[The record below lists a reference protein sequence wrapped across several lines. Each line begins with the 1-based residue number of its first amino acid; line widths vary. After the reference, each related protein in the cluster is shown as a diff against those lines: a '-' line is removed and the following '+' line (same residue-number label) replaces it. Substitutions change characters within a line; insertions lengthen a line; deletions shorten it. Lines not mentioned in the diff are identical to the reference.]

1 MSPPAAATMPTTY
14 EEWEAAYGLSPEL
27 GAPFTTL
34 SGEPVKALYT
44 EADLPIPAA
53 IGLPGAYPFT
63 RGVYSSMYRGR
74 LWTVRQFAGFGTADE
89 TNERFRYLLEHG
101 QQGLSTAFDMPSLM
115 GHDSDHPLALGEVG
129 REGVAIDTL
138 DDMQTLFE
146 GIDVGEVSVSM
157 TINAPAAIM
166 LAFYVVAAERQGI
179 GPDRL
184 SGTIQ
189 ADILKEYIAQK
200 EWCFPIDP
208 AMRLLGD
215 MVEWCSTDMPRWH
228 PVSISGYHIREA
240 GSTAA
245 QELAFTLKDG
255 LTYVEQAIERG
266 LDVDDFAPRL
276 SFFFNAQIDFFEEIA
291 KYRAAR
297 RIWARELRET
307 FGARNPKSWLMRF
320 HTQTAGV
327 SLTAQQPL
335 NNITRTAIEALA
347 GVLGGTQSLHTNSY
361 DEALA
366 LPTEEAVQIALRT
379 QQVIAHET
387 GVANTID
394 PLGGS
399 YFVESLTD
407 RLEELA
413 YDYFRRIDE
422 LGGMVEA
429 VKQNFPQREIA
440 DASYELQTEIDAG
453 DRVVVGVNRFQNH
466 GDAEIRT
473 LRIDP
478 AVERKQL
485 DRLQGVRA
493 RRDGRGVE
501 DTLAGLRTNAA
512 RADHEPHAG
521 AARVRARPCERGRDH
536 RRAAG
541 RLGRVPRVPRLLMGA
556 GGGRKLRVV
565 VAKPGLDGHDRGAK
579 IIARALRDAGMEV
592 IYTGLHQTPEQI
604 VETVIQED
612 ADAVGLSILSGAHMT
627 LVPRIVALLRAQ
639 GVDDV
644 IVTVGGTIPSHDI
657 PELERLGVAAVFT
670 PGAPLRDII
679 EFLQRSVGE
688 RTPV

>member
-1 MSPPAAATMPTTY
+1 MPA
-14 EEWEAAYGLSPEL
+14 
-27 GAPFTTL
+27 
-34 SGEPVKALYT
+34 
-44 EADLPIPAA
+44 
-53 IGLPGAYPFT
+53 
-63 RGVYSSMYRGR
+63 
-74 LWTVRQFAGFGTADE
+74 
-89 TNERFRYLLEHG
+89 
-101 QQGLSTAFDMPSLM
+101 
-115 GHDSDHPLALGEVG
+115 
-129 REGVAIDTL
+129 
-138 DDMQTLFE
+138 
-146 GIDVGEVSVSM
+146 
-157 TINAPAAIM
+157 
-166 LAFYVVAAERQGI
+166 
-179 GPDRL
+179 DRL

-200 EWCFPIDP
+200 EWCFPVDP

-215 MVEWCSTDMPRWH
+215 MIEWCTTDMPRWH

-255 LTYVEQAIERG
+255 LTYVEQAVERG

-387 GVANTID
+387 GVTNTID

-399 YFVESLTD
+399 YFVEALTD
-407 RLEELA
+407 RLEEHA

-429 VKQNFPQREIA
+429 VKHNFPQREIA
-440 DASYELQTEIDAG
+440 DAAYELQTAIDAG
-453 DRVVVGVNRFQNH
+453 ERIVVGVNRFRSGGMPSIQ
-466 GDAEIRT
+466 T

-478 AVERKQL
+478 ALERRQL
-485 DRLQGVRA
+485 DRLAGVRA
-493 RRDGRGVE
+493 RRDSRAVE
-501 DTLAGLRTNAA
+501 ATLADLRAAAA
-512 RADHEPHAG
+512 RPDVEPHAG
-521 AARVRARPCERGRDH
+521 AAAVRARPRQRGRDH
-536 RRAAG
+536 RRTAG
-541 RLGRVPRVPRLLMGA
+541 RLGQL
-556 GGGRKLRVV
+556 
-565 VAKPGLDGHDRGAK
+565 PGD
-579 IIARALRDAGMEV
+579 
-592 IYTGLHQTPEQI
+592 TGLLRCRPRPLANCASSSPSPGSTVTTAVRRSSPAPSGTPAWRSS
-604 VETVIQED
+604 TP
-612 ADAVGLSILSGAHMT
+612 ACT
-627 LVPRIVALLRAQ
+627 RP
-639 GVDDV
+639 
-644 IVTVGGTIPSHDI
+644 PS
-657 PELERLGVAAVFT
+657 
-670 PGAPLRDII
+670 
-679 EFLQRSVGE
+679 RSSRPSSR
-688 RTPV
+688 RTPTPSACRFCPAPT